1 MGAIDHIL
9 KQFGVDWPHFAAQV
23 VLFLTAYFTLDR
35 LAFKPVL
42 KILSDRQKL
51 IEEAKLN
58 AERAKSLM
66 DEAELHRQAI
76 LRKANE
82 EAQVLFREIQAASK
96 IQAQRALQQTKQE
109 AESMII
115 RAGETIAGERAR
127 MIKEVK
133 EQTAIL
139 VVKTA
144 AKVVGKVLTDEDQ
157 KRLSAEVLR
166 VVTS

>member
-9 KQFGVDWPHFAAQV
+9 KQFGVDWPHFTAQV
-23 VLFLTAYFTLDR
+23 ILFLTAYFALDR

-42 KILSDRQKL
+42 KILSDRRKL
-51 IEEAKLN
+51 IEETKLN
-58 AERAKSLM
+58 AERAKSLV
-66 DEAELHRQAI
+66 DEAELRRQAI

-127 MIKEVK
+127 MIKEIK

-144 AKVVGKVLTDEDQ
+144 AKVVGKVLTEEDQ